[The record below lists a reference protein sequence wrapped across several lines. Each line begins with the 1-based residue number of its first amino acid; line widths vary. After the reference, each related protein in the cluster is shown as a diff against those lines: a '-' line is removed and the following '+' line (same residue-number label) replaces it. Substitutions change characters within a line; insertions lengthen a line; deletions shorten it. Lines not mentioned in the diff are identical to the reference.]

1 MKSILDFAILS
12 KGLSPKDKVKLAL
25 FALGLKPATSIYLKI
40 DSNNLDETYF
50 LENALRL
57 YKIIF
62 LRGNEKSFEEVKR
75 IKENKIAWN
84 LAGLWIDY
92 DLFHTQ
98 KQKENFLKYKKLCL
112 TDKGTKKRNTIA
124 GKLYD
129 YPECCI
135 EQYSKETPQHIKS
148 KYSTYQFYKNLHAI
162 EKKFYLMP
170 YTPCSLKCKRSIELQ
185 KKYSVAL
192 KKTSPSFYQHLNE
205 ANPYQTDIIIESE
218 NDILAN
224 EKSIW
229 KQKDGHDYVVLST
242 RPYQS
247 KHWFYNILSKK
258 KYAIGTVLSATIIH
272 HTTYADI
279 ILGKEK

>member
-1 MKSILDFAILS
+1 MHYEQYQLKNKANVILVAQ
-12 KGLSPKDKVKLAL
+12 KDTAS
-25 FALGLKPATSIYLKI
+25 ATVMIMYPVGSRY
-40 DSNNLDETYF
+40 ET
-50 LENALRL
+50 E
-57 YKIIF
+57 KM
-62 LRGNEKSFEEVKR
+62 RGVSHYIEHLMF
-75 IKENKIAWN
+75 
-84 LAGLWIDY
+84 
-92 DLFHTQ
+92 
-98 KQKENFLKYKKLCL
+98 
-112 TDKGTKKRNTIA
+112 KGTKKRNTIA

-279 ILGKEK
+279 ILGKEKGIILDLQHYRNLPLLKRKY